1 MVSGL
6 DLIDKVLELIRGLGE
21 TGMRQA
27 AMLLGAVL
35 FFVVGAG
42 AQTATSQ
49 QLTDSAPSTSDFGPQ
64 LFALASPNA
73 ATEPSSWR
81 HNWLPKPG
89 VGQPIYGV
97 FPDFN
102 WQVYGGFTYTRFYEV
117 QGTTINL
124 AGFDFAVTYYP
135 HIRWIAAEGDISAT
149 FGSQAGQHS
158 QLVTEMG
165 GIRLRWP
172 ERASNVWIHGLA
184 GGAYLA
190 PKTVYGG
197 QHAFSYEIGAGVDL
211 AHRRSRLSYR
221 VEGDIVGTF
230 FFGTY
235 QYSPKVSAGVVY
247 SF

>member
-1 MVSGL
+1 M
-6 DLIDKVLELIRGLGE
+6 I
-21 TGMRQA
+21 
-27 AMLLGAVL
+27 LGAVL
-35 FFVVGAG
+35 LFTLGTG
-42 AQTATSQ
+42 AQTTTTSPG
-49 QLTDSAPSTSDFGPQ
+49 LTDATLSAAASSPR
-64 LFALASPNA
+64 LFASASPNSTA
-73 ATEPSSWR
+73 EPGSWR
-81 HNWLPKPG
+81 HNWLPRAG

-97 FPDFN
+97 FPDLD
-102 WQVYGGFTYTRFYEV
+102 WQVYGGFTYTRFYEL
-117 QGTTINL
+117 QGTTVDTE
-124 AGFDFAVTYYP
+124 GFDFAVTYYP
-135 HIRWIAAEGDISAT
+135 HIGWIAAEGDVGAT
-149 FGSQAGQHS
+149 FGSQVGQHT

-172 ERASNVWIHGLA
+172 ERASNAWAHGLA

-197 QHAFSYEIGAGVDL
+197 QHAFAYEIGAGVDL

-235 QYSPKVSAGVVY
+235 QYSPKVSVGVVY

>member
-1 MVSGL
+1 M
-6 DLIDKVLELIRGLGE
+6 K
-21 TGMRQA
+21 QA
-27 AMLLGAVL
+27 RMLLGAVL
-35 FFVVGAG
+35 LFALGAG
-42 AQTATSQ
+42 AQTTTIMSPR
-49 QLTDSAPSTSDFGPQ
+49 LTDSAPIGSQLNPR

-73 ATEPSSWR
+73 AAEPSSWR
-81 HNWLPKPG
+81 HNWIPRPG

-102 WQVYGGFTYTRFYEV
+102 WQVYGGFTYTRFYEF
-117 QGTTINL
+117 QGTTADL
-124 AGFDFAVTYYP
+124 AGFDFAITYYP

-172 ERASNVWIHGLA
+172 ERDSNVWVHGLA

-211 AHRRSRLSYR
+211 ARRRSRVSYR

-235 QYSPKVSAGVVY
+235 QYSPKVSAGLAY